1 LHEFFWTV
9 AVAPPNQDPIHWL
22 DTLARLGLAL
32 FVGATIGLDRQ
43 LQHKPAGLRTHM
55 LVSFGAALFA
65 AIPIE
70 LGASYEALSR
80 SAQGVATGVG
90 FLGAGEILHKKSL
103 SNIKGLTSA
112 AAVWVSA
119 ALGFAAG
126 CGLWSLATL
135 GALLAFVVL
144 RSGNTG
150 LERPLRTLMRSR
162 RSPLRSPRS
171 RSPQTPL
178 PPPPAE
184 P

>member
-1 LHEFFWTV
+1 MFDIPWTV
-9 AVAPPNQDPIHWL
+9 AVAPPSQDPTHWL
-22 DTLARLGLAL
+22 DTLGRLGLAL
-32 FVGATIGLDRQ
+32 FVGAAIGLDRQ

-65 AIPIE
+65 AIPLE

-144 RSGNTG
+144 RSGSTD

-162 RSPLRSPRS
+162 RRPL
-171 RSPQTPL
+171 RSPQTPRSRPPM